1 MGRHIARAIIP
12 SVVSPSSTP
21 SKPVA
26 ANAYLLLTLT
36 PLLWSISWIL
46 GRGLASDIP
55 PMAMTFFRWLFSA
68 LILAPFAW
76 PTMRRDW
83 PLVRRH
89 WKALLFLAAVGIAL
103 HNGLAYLGLNYTTAT
118 NGVILNSFIP
128 VMIVALSWLFLR
140 DPLSVWQMIGLGISL
155 TGVLAILSQG
165 SIDTL
170 LAFRLNGGDLV
181 IILSMAMWAIYT
193 ICLRW
198 QPPGMHAYT
207 LLFVLICLGVACVFP
222 FFVAEALWVR
232 TMAFTPANLGALLTV
247 ALFSSVLA
255 YIFWNRGVEQI
266 GANVAGLFVHLMPV
280 YGVVLAWMFLGE
292 SLALYH
298 LVGISLIL
306 VGIWITSRSGRRPVP
321 APAPID

>member
-1 MGRHIARAIIP
+1 M
-12 SVVSPSSTP
+12 SSPSSRP
-21 SKPVA
+21 SKSFA

-46 GRGLASDIP
+46 GRGLATDIP
-55 PMAMTFFRWLFSA
+55 PMAMTFYRWLFSA

-76 PTMRRDW
+76 PKLRRDW
-83 PLVRRH
+83 PLVRQN
-89 WKALLFLAAVGIAL
+89 WKALLFLGAVGIAM
-103 HNGLAYLGLNYTTAT
+103 HNGLAYVGLNYTTAT

-128 VMIVALSWLFLR
+128 VMIVALSWIFLR
-140 DPLSVWQMIGLGISL
+140 DPLSGMQMAGIAISL
-155 TGVLAILSQG
+155 AGVLAILSQG
-165 SIDTL
+165 SVGTL

-198 QPPGMHAYT
+198 QPRGMHGFT
-207 LLFVLICLGVACVFP
+207 LLFVLACLGVACVAP
-222 FFVAEALWVR
+222 FFVAEALWIR
-232 TMAFTPANLGALLTV
+232 RMSFTPSNLAALLTV
-247 ALFSSVLA
+247 ALFSSVVA
-255 YIFWNRGVEQI
+255 YIFWNHGVEQV

-280 YGVVLAWMFLGE
+280 YGVVLAWIFLGE

-306 VGIWITSRSGRRPVP
+306 AGIWITSRAGRRPVP